1 MAKLGLQQSPLEAAL
16 QQAESVSYGLPDDL
30 KKQFEQD
37 RIKAESRRKNTDQQY
52 DARVLDL
59 SSRNAAVTGGA
70 TWDSKLA
77 GSTSFIQNNPDVFAG
92 YSPQQMHWIA
102 AISAQESAGNP
113 NARSPVGAFGLM
125 QVMPATG
132 QNPGYGI
139 KPLRDSSVRENV
151 RLGLG
156 KFEAMMS
163 RFNGD
168 VDKALAAYNAGEG
181 NVDKAVARA
190 RKYGGDWKAYLPRPQ
205 ETIPYIN
212 NVKGY
217 YNAIGSKGGVP
228 TSAAQPA
235 PTKQATTADSRYRP
249 LSETELKRMQ
259 EAQAQGLDTFVP
271 FAGAKPI
278 KVPQA
283 AKDDWAAKIAE
294 QDAKKNIFTDTG
306 NLLISGINSTAE
318 AAHELASRMPMINL
332 GVAVIIL

>member
-37 RIKAESRRKNTDQQY
+37 RIDAESRRKNTDQQY

-70 TWDSKLA
+70 TWDRKLT

-139 KPLRDSSVRENV
+139 KPLRDGSVRENV

-168 VDKALAAYNAGEG
+168 VDKALAAY
-181 NVDKAVARA
+181 R
-190 RKYGGDWKAYLPRPQ
+190 DW
-205 ETIPYIN
+205 ETI
-212 NVKGY
+212 
-217 YNAIGSKGGVP
+217 
-228 TSAAQPA
+228 
-235 PTKQATTADSRYRP
+235 RY
-249 LSETELKRMQ
+249 
-259 EAQAQGLDTFVP
+259 
-271 FAGAKPI
+271 
-278 KVPQA
+278 
-283 AKDDWAAKIAE
+283 
-294 QDAKKNIFTDTG
+294 
-306 NLLISGINSTAE
+306 
-318 AAHELASRMPMINL
+318 
-332 GVAVIIL
+332 